1 MSSAPARMAA
11 KPPKRMGSLRNI
23 PRTKRH
29 AQHFAITTPLLL
41 TLDPHG
47 VSDDVTSLSAV
58 IAVVNLYVPVVPGGH
73 LVGATKVHPLAPVRP
88 LIHGFFNPAVCGPDP
103 EGSTGVVAGTSR
115 PPGVDLVGASG
126 RYIN

>member
-11 KPPKRMGSLRNI
+11 KPPNRTGSLRNI

-47 VSDDVTSLSAV
+47 VSDDITSLSAV
-58 IAVVNLYVPVVPGGH
+58 IAVVNVYVPVVPGGH
-73 LVGATKVHPLAPVRP
+73 LKDPVRLVGAKVHPLPPVRP

-103 EGSTGVVAGTSR
+103 EGSTGV
-115 PPGVDLVGASG
+115 
-126 RYIN
+126 